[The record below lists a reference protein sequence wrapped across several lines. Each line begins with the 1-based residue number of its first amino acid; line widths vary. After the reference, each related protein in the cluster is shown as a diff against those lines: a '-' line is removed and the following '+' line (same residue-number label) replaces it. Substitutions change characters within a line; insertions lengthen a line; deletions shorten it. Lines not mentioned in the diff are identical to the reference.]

1 MAIVA
6 VSGRRSRVRRRSS
19 SIMDKVWHVRV
30 MASASWGEDGS
41 WVREERRRER
51 EVRLKRRRLSAQDA

>member
-1 MAIVA
+1 
-6 VSGRRSRVRRRSS
+6 
-19 SIMDKVWHVRV
+19 MDKVWHVRV